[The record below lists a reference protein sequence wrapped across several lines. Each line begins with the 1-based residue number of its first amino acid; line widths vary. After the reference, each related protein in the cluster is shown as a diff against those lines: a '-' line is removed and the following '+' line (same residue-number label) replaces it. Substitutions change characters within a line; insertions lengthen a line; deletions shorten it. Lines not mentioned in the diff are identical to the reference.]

1 MGQADQVT
9 YCHRKKMDM
18 ARIKVASI
26 SIPKCRITVTEGT
39 CGGKEKEA
47 KTKIIILEFLTIGIR
62 HDSQE
67 LLLTDRQLVFAG
79 PLLTDCPACI
89 KWYMYLQLEKQI
101 ICVGAVHS

>member
-39 CGGKEKEA
+39 LWGQRKGDKDKNNNA
-47 KTKIIILEFLTIGIR
+47 GILNNWDQT
-62 HDSQE
+62 
-67 LLLTDRQLVFAG
+67 
-79 PLLTDCPACI
+79 
-89 KWYMYLQLEKQI
+89 
-101 ICVGAVHS
+101 